1 MKEGRHN
8 GVNAKYFCD
17 AFKQFKFDPG
27 ALHPGATPKKR
38 EMRLNISQ
46 RIAARKQKTNGNCQC
61 IIPKIFCERVLTRLM
76 GELQFMHLD
85 MIKPPV

>member
-8 GVNAKYFCD
+8 GVNVKYFCS
-17 AFKQFKFDPG
+17 AFKQFKFGP
-27 ALHPGATPKKR
+27 AHCTPAHDDKKKR
-38 EMRLNISQ
+38 DVFKHLSKVT
-46 RIAARKQKTNGNCQC
+46 AGKQETSGNCQC

>member
-1 MKEGRHN
+1 MRLN
-8 GVNAKYFCD
+8 L
-17 AFKQFKFDPG
+17 
-27 ALHPGATPKKR
+27 LHEMPRRFTQDHQPKKR